1 MKMSK
6 NVFWVVAE
14 LPQRLKST
22 FLKFFLTPL
31 APSRPLRSKFFPK
44 TLILAFEANS
54 ALSRENETEIVKI
67 THSAVCTE
75 EDEDDPYFDS
85 SAYFFF
91 L

>member
-1 MKMSK
+1 MHCPLSK
-6 NVFWVVAE
+6 
-14 LPQRLKST
+14 
-22 FLKFFLTPL
+22 
-31 APSRPLRSKFFPK
+31 
-44 TLILAFEANS
+44 

-91 L
+91 YKTALKLSELEEKVNAMVIRGFIFFCYYALAHWITAQCSAG